1 MKIIVCLGTGGV
13 GKTSVSAATA
23 LSLARAGEKALVLTT
38 DPSLRLKT
46 ALGLQSGMT
55 EQKVP
60 GVDGD
65 LWAALLDVHT
75 TLNDAVRMNAK
86 RGEEEKILQHPIYKT
101 IASSLSGMNEL
112 MALERIS
119 QLMSRGYQT
128 IVVDTA
134 PSRHVMEVLDK
145 PLMFADLSASK
156 KVKLVSRTYKFVEA
170 MGLMSVGRSALEVY
184 ARAEEILGG
193 SLVKQILDFYS
204 LFYPVAE
211 AYAERARKTGAL
223 LRDPSVTEFRVV
235 TTPQKAMRDTE
246 FFLSELAKRKFPV
259 NMVCINRC
267 WLRPLGEKPAGGL
280 AGEVA
285 DWYESVSAS
294 HRAAIEA
301 VKNEFTESVGRICV
315 LDELPRDVDGAEALR
330 SLETQLTSSDPT

>member
-23 LSLARAGEKALVLTT
+23 LSLARAGQPALVLTT

-46 ALGLQSGMT
+46 ALGLRDGMT
-55 EQKVP
+55 EQRVP
-60 GVDGD
+60 GVEGE

-75 TLNDAVRMNAK
+75 TLDDAVRMNAK
-86 RGEEEKILQHPIYKT
+86 RGTEQKILTHPIYKT

-119 QLMSRGYQT
+119 QLMARGYKT

-145 PLMFADLSASK
+145 PLMFADLSSSN
-156 KVKLVSRTYKFVEA
+156 KVKLVSRTYRFVEA
-170 MGLMSVGRSALEVY
+170 MGLMAVGRNALEIY

-211 AYAERARKTGAL
+211 AYAERAKETGAL
-223 LRDPSVTEFRVV
+223 LRDRSVTEFRVV

-246 FFLSELAKRKFPV
+246 FFLAELEKRKFPV

-267 WLRPLGEKPAGGL
+267 WLRPLGEKPTSGL

-285 DWYESVSAS
+285 AWYENVSDS

-301 VKNEFTESVGRICV
+301 VKAEYSDSVGRICV
-315 LDELPRDVDGAEALR
+315 LDELPKDVDGAGALR
-330 SLETQLTSSDPT
+330 ALESQLLAG